1 MHRVDIKTEL
11 DVVLARTAARD
22 AASRQGFSIMN
33 KTRIATA
40 VSELA
45 RNVFLH
51 GQGGYMEYEVI
62 EDMNKVGVRCIFI
75 DQGPGIPDIDLAMLD
90 GFSSVATLGH
100 GLPGARRLVDEF
112 DIQSANGHGLKVEI
126 VKWN

>member
-1 MHRVDIKTEL
+1 MQKVEIRNEH
-11 DVVLARTAARD
+11 DVVLARTAAREI
-22 AASRQGFSIMN
+22 ATLEGFSVMT

-51 GQGGYMEYEVI
+51 GGGGFMEYDAI
-62 EDMNKVGVRCIFI
+62 RLDNKVGVKCIFV
-75 DQGPGIPDIDLAMLD
+75 DYGPGIPDIDVAMLD
-90 GFSSVATLGH
+90 GFSSIATLGH

-112 DIQSANGHGLKVEI
+112 DIKSDKGGGLRIEI
-126 VKWN
+126 IKWS